1 MICIVFFQFIHAI
14 LHKVKIITHLM
25 IGHMNWVEVK
35 DVQPAIKKAK
45 EKVQE
50 ALKPGKVPGGTRNQ
64 NVGVAF
70 EFPDAKVFIRRIL

>member
-1 MICIVFFQFIHAI
+1 MVCIDYFQFIHAI

-25 IGHMNWVEVK
+25 IGHMNWVEIK

>member
-1 MICIVFFQFIHAI
+1 MVCIDYFQFIHAI

-50 ALKPGKVPGGTRNQ
+50 ALKPGKFPGGTRNQ
-64 NVGVAF
+64 NMGVAF